1 MRNTNLQLGNAF
13 AAGAFQ
19 KVRVLSSDRQ
29 LHSGYFRPVEKIQK
43 IYLFKF
49 MESNDKKKVKNSE
62 TNVTHLIEEKAM
74 WNLQWRLPAERTGN
88 V

>member
-29 LHSGYFRPVEKIQK
+29 LHSRYFRPVEKIQK
-43 IYLFKF
+43 IYLYKF
-49 MESNDKKKVKNSE
+49 MESNSEKK
-62 TNVTHLIEEKAM
+62 
-74 WNLQWRLPAERTGN
+74 
-88 V
+88 